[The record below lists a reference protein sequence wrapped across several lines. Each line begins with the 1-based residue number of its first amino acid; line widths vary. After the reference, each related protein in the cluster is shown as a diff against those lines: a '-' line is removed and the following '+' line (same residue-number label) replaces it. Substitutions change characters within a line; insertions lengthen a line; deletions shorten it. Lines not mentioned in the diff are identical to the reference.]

1 MAPLCLEV
9 WAWGA
14 GLGSWTLQSSG
25 ESTAQGFEVIEAW
38 VSGPTLVQP
47 LGQAMQACWA
57 HFPIRKWGSCLSFA
71 RTK

>member
-14 GLGSWTLQSSG
+14 GLESWTLQSSG
-25 ESTAQGFEVIEAW
+25 ESTAQGFEIIKSW

-47 LGQAMQACWA
+47 LGQAMLGP
-57 HFPIRKWGSCLSFA
+57 FPHP
-71 RTK
+71 